1 MRHIE
6 GYVMICYM
14 KNTILSFFHLFYFI
28 VLICPQKNKQ
38 GVKHSTYHQIPWEV
52 INDDQS
58 ISVDHN
64 IVLNRWKTDFEQL
77 LNSSQS
83 VTEITPEP
91 MSGVYPVICD
101 TTTLNAD
108 ITVDEVRF
116 ALVSAKKGKALGEDG
131 IPIEVLHND
140 RCLAYLVNLF
150 NVCFMDGYIP
160 DAWSRGIICP
170 IIKDTKKITGIH

>member
-1 MRHIE
+1 
-6 GYVMICYM
+6 
-14 KNTILSFFHLFYFI
+14 
-28 VLICPQKNKQ
+28 
-38 GVKHSTYHQIPWEV
+38 
-52 INDDQS
+52 
-58 ISVDHN
+58 
-64 IVLNRWKTDFEQL
+64 
-77 LNSSQS
+77 
-83 VTEITPEP
+83 
-91 MSGVYPVICD
+91 MSGVYPVIFD

-170 IIKDTKKITGIH
+170 IIKDTKKDHRDPLNYRGITITSATYKTVLLNSQ